1 MNVDE
6 RCFAFRDSI
15 NSRLSYL
22 EKSDNKDDMIIGKI
36 HLKSENRNEYDP
48 VAESKRRIF
57 WQAVRELANPEI
69 MLADEK
75 VTDSSIINSAQ
86 SRVLNVF
93 PDEAKRLD
101 GRPWLPPH
109 WAVSLPNTDKL
120 DHRSA
125 GSSEDLHKQF
135 WLQSHLWRTPEWKCS
150 NLLPSLGRIFRSL
163 HHWKHNS
170 SLALVQELIRIYPP
184 ALEMKDNSCNT
195 PLYCAWLPPASKR
208 WGDDASLFRGGQ
220 GARGIACHSALSKE
234 KKRGV
239 GARDKPEH
247 DGVLGVGRAQRI

>member
-1 MNVDE
+1 
-6 RCFAFRDSI
+6 
-15 NSRLSYL
+15 
-22 EKSDNKDDMIIGKI
+22 
-36 HLKSENRNEYDP
+36 
-48 VAESKRRIF
+48 
-57 WQAVRELANPEI
+57 

-150 NLLPSLGRIFRSL
+150 NLLPSLGRIFGSL

-195 PLYCAWLPPASKR
+195 PLYCSSGDQSLGLPSIACSAQLTPGQQGLS
-208 WGDDASLFRGGQ
+208 RGG
-220 GARGIACHSALSKE
+220 S
-234 KKRGV
+234 
-239 GARDKPEH
+239 RDGSNPP
-247 DGVLGVGRAQRI
+247 GSIPGLLCMFQRISVGYPSILLEMIAEENMENLSVVTGYFDHGACGRGAQKSQELAIHTVSQSVRPELLMVNRRSMPAIL